1 MLKIQS
7 HEGKI
12 KAEMRG
18 TTQEI
23 CAEVAAVIY
32 EITKQTTRPYEGTA
46 QKLIVLKMFRAA
58 INYAIE
64 EAKEEVTKDD
74 QKT

>member
-32 EITKQTTRPYEGTA
+32 EITKQTTRPYEGNSTEANRA
-46 QKLIVLKMFRAA
+46 QDVPCCYQLCDRRSERGSDKR
-58 INYAIE
+58 
-64 EAKEEVTKDD
+64 
-74 QKT
+74 